1 MHDAEI
7 LVQVLILGLAN
18 GALFAL
24 IALGYTLVYGIV
36 ELINF
41 AHGEVYMIGTFTALT
56 VVLEAGV
63 TRGSPPAVLALTL
76 VVALVIAV
84 VACALLNVAIERLA
98 YRPLR
103 NAPRLAPLISAIGVS
118 FILLNV
124 GLHWYGASQVRFPD
138 LLPNVDILR
147 DVLGLDT
154 AIHFTGKDLTVLLLT
169 VPLLVSLN
177 LFVSNT
183 RLGKAMRATAQDR
196 EAASLTGINI
206 NQTIALTF
214 LLGGALAGAAGFLS
228 GLYNNSAWFQQG
240 FRGGLMAFTAAV
252 LGGIGNLTGAVLGGV
267 IIGVVSAL
275 SDFYFDPRWTQAVV
289 FGILILI
296 MVFRPSGL
304 LGEQVPEKV

>member
-1 MHDAEI
+1 MHDLEI
-7 LVQVLILGLAN
+7 LAQVLILGLAN

-24 IALGYTLVYGIV
+24 IALGYTLVYGII

-56 VVLEAGV
+56 VVLQFGLTRNTPPGV
-63 TRGSPPAVLALTL
+63 LVVVLALALIIAML
-76 VVALVIAV
+76 V
-84 VACALLNVAIERLA
+84 CALLNVTIERLA

-138 LLPNVDILR
+138 LIPSTDLLR
-147 DVLGLDT
+147 DVLGLNT
-154 AIHFTGKDLTVLLLT
+154 TVAFTTKDLFVLLLT
-169 VPLLVSLN
+169 VPFLVGLN
-177 LFVSNT
+177 LFVSRT

-196 EAASLTGINI
+196 EAAALMGINI

-214 LLGGALAGAAGFLS
+214 LIGGALAGTAGFLS
-228 GLYNNSAWFQQG
+228 GLYNNTAWFQQG

-252 LGGIGNLTGAVLGGV
+252 LGGIGNLTGAVLGGL
-267 IIGVVSAL
+267 IIGLVSAF
-275 SDFYFDPRWTQAVV
+275 SDFYFDPRWTQPVV
-289 FGILILI
+289 FGILIVI